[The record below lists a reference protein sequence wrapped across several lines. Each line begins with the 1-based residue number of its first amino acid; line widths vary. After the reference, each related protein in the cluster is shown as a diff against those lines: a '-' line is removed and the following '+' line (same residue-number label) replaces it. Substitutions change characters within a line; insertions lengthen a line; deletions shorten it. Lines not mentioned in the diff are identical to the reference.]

1 MKTVF
6 YYRLFHIGTG
16 AWDEDCPNKLV
27 PMTHAEAGY
36 ANLQIDILLKSF
48 LYKWGV
54 AHVWSDG
61 YNKGVYIALF
71 PGIADTL
78 IKEYFE
84 QGRESDRRNE
94 KVDGPR

>member
-1 MKTVF
+1 
-6 YYRLFHIGTG
+6 
-16 AWDEDCPNKLV
+16 
-27 PMTHAEAGY
+27 MTHNEAAI
-36 ANLQIDILLKSF
+36 ANLRIDELLGSF

-54 AHVWSDG
+54 AHVWTNG
-61 YNKGVYIALF
+61 FGKGNYLALF

-78 IKEYFE
+78 VKEYFE